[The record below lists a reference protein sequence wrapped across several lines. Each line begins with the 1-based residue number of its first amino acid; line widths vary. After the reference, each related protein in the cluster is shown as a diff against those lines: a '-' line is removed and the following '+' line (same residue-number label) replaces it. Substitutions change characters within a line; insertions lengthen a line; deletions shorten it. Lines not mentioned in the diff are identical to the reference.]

1 MPKPSEKAA
10 PKPVAVKVPA
20 KGDHVF
26 LVDGSSY
33 IFRAYHAL
41 PPLNRKSDGLQVNA
55 VLGFCNMLWKLLRD
69 MPPDN
74 RPTHLAIVFDKS
86 EVTFRNKLYPDYK
99 AHRPP
104 APDDLIPQFALIREA
119 VRAFDLPC
127 LEQGGFEAD
136 DLIATYAREAGER
149 GATATIVSSDKDLMQ
164 LVTDKVTMY
173 DTMKDRRIGI
183 PEVIEK
189 FGVPPEKVVEVQA
202 LIGDS
207 VDNVPGVPGV
217 GPKAASTLISELG
230 SLDRILSAK
239 DNPDG
244 IEAELTSKLAELE
257 KQIATIA
264 GEAIKPSSAAQ
275 VGKILEAKFGEASL
289 ARDKKGNPTADTE
302 TIERLANAGN
312 EFCVLILRAR
322 NLSRVIGGTVGKIVA
337 NKDLALMSREL
348 VLLDDKVALDVPL
361 DELAVHE
368 PDARKLIAFLK
379 AMEFSTL
386 TRRVAEYSQIDP
398 ADVEA
403 DGKDSSGASGKS
415 AGSSPPPPRAA
426 GGDLFSPS
434 PLVGEGGEGGS
445 HNRSASD
452 SPLSPTLPHKGGGSA
467 PSRGDRQDKTAS
479 LKGTPISLAAARAD
493 AARKTPVDRGKYQT
507 VRALPEL
514 NAWIARVHD
523 LGHFAIDAKANSI
536 DPMQAEMCGIA
547 LALGPNDACYIPLA
561 HKQSGDGAG
570 LFAAGLAP
578 DQIGTADAL
587 DALRPL
593 LESAGI
599 LKIGFNIKF
608 NAVML
613 AQHGVTIRNH
623 DDAQLMSYAL
633 DAGRNSHAL
642 DALAERW
649 LGHAIISH
657 GELTGSGKAKLGFD
671 QVAIDKATAYSA
683 EDADVILRL
692 WRVLKPRLVA
702 ERMTAVYETLERPLI
717 SVLARMERRGI
728 SIDRQVL
735 SRLSGEFAQTA
746 ARVEAELQG
755 IAGEPINV
763 GSPKQ
768 IGDILFGKMGIT
780 GGTKTKT
787 GAWSTSAQILDELA
801 EQGHEFPKKILEWR
815 QVSKLKSTYT
825 DALPTYVHPQTH
837 RVHTTYAL
845 AATTTGRLS
854 SNEPNLQ
861 NIPVRT
867 EDGRKIRRAFIAS
880 PGHKLVSAD
889 YSQIE
894 LRLLAEIADIPVLKQ
909 AFRDGLDIH
918 AMTASEMFGV
928 PVKDMPSEVRR
939 RAKAINFGI
948 IYGIS
953 AFGLANQLGIAREE
967 ASAYIKKYFER
978 FPGIRAYMDETR
990 DFCRAHGYVE
1000 TLFGRK
1006 CHYPDIKAS
1015 NASVRSF
1022 NERAAINARLQGTAA
1037 DIIRRAMVR
1046 IEDALA
1052 EKKLSAQM
1060 LLQVHDELIFEVPDD
1075 EVAATLPVVQHTM
1088 QDAPFPAVLLS
1099 VPLHVDA
1106 RAADNWDEAH

>member
-1 MPKPSEKAA
+1 MPKSSQQPTAEPAA
-10 PKPVAVKVPA
+10 AKSAAAKPVAVKAPG
-20 KGDHVF
+20 KGDHIF

-69 MPPDN
+69 MPEDN
-74 RPTHLAIVFDKS
+74 RPTHLAIIFDKS
-86 EVTFRNKLYPDYK
+86 EVTFRNKLYPAYK

-104 APDDLIPQFALIREA
+104 APDDLIPQFPLIREA

-127 LEQGGFEAD
+127 LEQAGFEAD
-136 DLIATYAREAGER
+136 DLIATYVRIACER
-149 GATATIVSSDKDLMQ
+149 GASATIVSSDKDLMQ
-164 LVTDKVTMY
+164 LVTDCVTMY
-173 DTMKDRRIGI
+173 DTMKDRRLGI
-183 PEVIEK
+183 AEVIEK

-202 LIGDS
+202 LAGDS
-207 VDNVPGVPGV
+207 TDNVPGVPGIGV
-217 GPKAASTLISELG
+217 KTAAQLIVEYGDLETLLQ
-230 SLDRILSAK
+230 R
-239 DNPDG
+239 
-244 IEAELTSKLAELE
+244 
-257 KQIATIA
+257 A
-264 GEAIKPSSAAQ
+264 GEIKQP
-275 VGKILEAKFGEASL
+275 KRREALIEHADK
-289 ARDKKGNPTADTE
+289 AR
-302 TIERLANAGN
+302 I
-312 EFCVLILRAR
+312 
-322 NLSRVIGGTVGKIVA
+322 SRQ
-337 NKDLALMSREL
+337 L
-348 VLLDDKVALDVPL
+348 VLLDDKVDLEVPL

-386 TRRVAEYSQIDP
+386 TRRVAEYAQVDPSDIDAATDLKSP
-398 ADVEA
+398 F
-403 DGKDSSGASGKS
+403 ASRGM
-415 AGSSPPPPRAA
+415 AP
-426 GGDLFSPS
+426 DSPS
-434 PLVGEGGEGGS
+434 
-445 HNRSASD
+445 
-452 SPLSPTLPHKGGGSA
+452 
-467 PSRGDRQDKTAS
+467 TAS
-479 LKGTPISLAAARAD
+479 LGGEPDDAAKGTNLFSSRMGELPLGDQKRPQVSAKADRGAITLTPQALAAARAE
-493 AARKTPVDRGKYQT
+493 AARHTKIDRGKYQT
-507 VRALPEL
+507 VRTLADL

-523 LGHFAIDAKANSI
+523 IGHVAIDAKATSI

-547 LALGPNDACYIPLA
+547 LSLGPNDACYIPLS

-578 DQIGTADAL
+578 DQIKASDAL
-587 DALRPL
+587 DALKPL
-593 LESAGI
+593 LESAGL

-613 AQHGVTIRNH
+613 AQHGIVIRNH
-623 DDAQLMSYAL
+623 DDVQLMSYAL
-633 DAGRNSHAL
+633 DAGRNSHGL
-642 DALAERW
+642 DALSESR
-649 LGHAIISH
+649 LGHAVLSH
-657 GELTGSGKAKLGFD
+657 GEVTGSGKNKLSFD
-671 QVAIDKATAYSA
+671 QVAIDRATAYSA

-717 SVLARMERRGI
+717 GVLGRMERRGI

-735 SRLSGEFAQTA
+735 SRLSADFAQTA
-746 ARVEAELQG
+746 ARVEAEIQE

-768 IGDILFGKMGIT
+768 LGDIIFGKMNLP
-780 GGTKTKT
+780 GGSKTKT
-787 GAWSTSAQILDELA
+787 GAWSTSAQVLDELA

-867 EDGRKIRRAFIAS
+867 EDGRKIRRAFIAT

-909 AFRDGLDIH
+909 AFQDKLDIH

-928 PVKDMPSEVRR
+928 PVKDMPGEVRR

-990 DFCRAHGYVE
+990 EFCRRHGYVE

-1037 DIIRRAMVR
+1037 DIIRRAMIR
-1046 IEDALA
+1046 MEDALA
-1052 EKKLSAQM
+1052 AKKLSAQM

-1099 VPLHVDA
+1099 VPLQVDA
-1106 RAADNWDEAH
+1106 RAANNWDEAH

>member
-1 MPKPSEKAA
+1 MPKTA
-10 PKPVAVKVPA
+10 PNAPAQPVAAKALA

-41 PPLNRKSDGLQVNA
+41 PPLSRKSDGLQVNA

-69 MPPDN
+69 MPADN
-74 RPTHLAIVFDKS
+74 RPTHLAIIFDKS
-86 EVTFRNKLYPDYK
+86 EITFRNKLYPDYK

-136 DLIATYAREAGER
+136 DLIATYARQAGER
-149 GATATIVSSDKDLMQ
+149 GATTTIVSSDKDLMQ

-202 LIGDS
+202 LAGDS
-207 VDNVPGVPGV
+207 TDNVPGVPGI
-217 GPKAASTLISELG
+217 GIKTAAQLIVEYG
-230 SLDRILSAK
+230 D
-239 DNPDG
+239 
-244 IEAELTSKLAELE
+244 LE
-257 KQIATIA
+257 QLLFRA
-264 GEAIKPSSAAQ
+264 GEIKQP
-275 VGKILEAKFGEASL
+275 KRREALIEHAEK
-289 ARDKKGNPTADTE
+289 AR
-302 TIERLANAGN
+302 I
-312 EFCVLILRAR
+312 
-322 NLSRVIGGTVGKIVA
+322 SRK
-337 NKDLALMSREL
+337 L
-348 VLLDDKVALDVPL
+348 VLLDDSVKLDVPL
-361 DELAVHE
+361 DDLAVHE
-368 PDARKLIAFLK
+368 PDARKLVAFLK

-386 TRRVAEYSQIDP
+386 TRRVADYSQIDP
-398 ADVEA
+398 SDVEA
-403 DGKDSSGASGKS
+403 DASNKSGAANAASPAPAKATPGS
-415 AGSSPPPPRAA
+415 AT
-426 GGDLFSPS
+426 GDLFASPA
-434 PLVGEGGEGGS
+434 V
-445 HNRSASD
+445 A
-452 SPLSPTLPHKGGGSA
+452 PTAKTGGG
-467 PSRGDRQDKTAS
+467 REDKAAS
-479 LKGTPISLAAARAD
+479 LKGTPISLAAAREQAI
-493 AARKTPVDRGKYQT
+493 RKIPVDRKQYQT
-507 VRALPEL
+507 IRSLDQL
-514 NAWIARVHD
+514 NAWLARVHD
-523 LGHFAIDAKANSI
+523 VGHFVIEAMSDSI
-536 DPMQAEMCGIA
+536 DPMQAEISGIA
-547 LALGPNDACYIPLA
+547 LALAPNDACYIPLG
-561 HKQSGDGAG
+561 HKQSGGGAG
-570 LFAAGLAP
+570 LFDAGLAP
-578 DQIGTADAL
+578 DQIKASDAL
-587 DALRPL
+587 AALKPL

-613 AQHGVTIRNH
+613 AQHGIMLRNH

-633 DAGRNSHAL
+633 DAGRNAHGL
-642 DALAERW
+642 EALAERW
-649 LGHAIISH
+649 LGHAVIAY
-657 GELTGSGKAKLGFD
+657 GELVGSGKNKLSFD
-671 QVAIDKATAYSA
+671 QVAIDRASDYSA
-683 EDADVILRL
+683 ESADMIMRL

-702 ERMTAVYETLERPLI
+702 EGMTAVYETLERPLV

-735 SRLSGEFAQTA
+735 SRLSGDFAQTA
-746 ARVEAELQG
+746 ARVEAEIQEM
-755 IAGEPINV
+755 AGEPVNV

-768 IGDILFGKMGIT
+768 IGDILFGKMGLP

-787 GAWSTSAQILDELA
+787 GAWSTTAQVLDDLA
-801 EQGHEFPKKILEWR
+801 EQGHDFARKILEWR

-825 DALPTYVHPQTH
+825 DALPTYVNAQTH

-867 EDGRKIRRAFIAS
+867 EDGRKIRRAFIAT

-928 PVKDMPSEVRR
+928 PIKDMPSEVRR

-978 FPGIRAYMDETR
+978 FPGIRAYMDATR
-990 DFCRAHGYVE
+990 DFCRANGYVV

-1022 NERAAINARLQGTAA
+1022 NERAAINARLQGSAA
-1037 DIIRRAMVR
+1037 DIIRRAMTR
-1046 IEDALA
+1046 MEDALT

-1060 LLQVHDELIFEVPDD
+1060 LLQVHDELIFEVPED
-1075 EVAATLPVVQHTM
+1075 EVAATLPVVQHVM

-1099 VPLHVDA
+1099 VPLQVDA
-1106 RAADNWDEAH
+1106 RAANNWDEAH